1 MIYNVLAYLKHTA
14 ARYPDK
20 IAFSD
25 EIRAISFGE
34 LLNKACAVGSALTAV
49 TGRWNSPVV
58 VLTDRSADMVS
69 AFMGAVASGNYYV
82 PLDAQ
87 MPASRLQSILD
98 QLDPAALLFAQ
109 RHQAAA
115 QSVSAGCPV
124 LALESAAAAPIDE
137 AALND
142 RQARVLDIDPAYAM
156 FTSGS
161 TGVPKGIVIS
171 HRSVIDFVEWLVT
184 VGEFS
189 DRDIMGGQV
198 PFFFDPSVKDLYITM
213 KCGAATH
220 IIPQKYFSFPV
231 LLFEFLRS
239 RNVTALNWSASA
251 FHLVANSGVLEKA
264 DLPDLRSVMVGGE
277 VLRAKQLNLWRAALP
292 KARYINMYGP
302 TEITVDCTWY
312 PIDREFADTDAIP
325 IGRACANMEVFLLDG
340 NLKPVPRGQRGE
352 LCVRG
357 IGLARGYFGNWDKTN
372 AAFIQDP
379 RNPHYRSLIY
389 RTGDLAVQGEDGLF
403 YFANRV
409 DGQIKHMGYRIEL
422 GEIETALAGLA
433 GVSEVVCLFDR
444 DRDRIHCV
452 YTGEADSTGLA
463 KAARAALARYMLPN
477 VYHQLEHMPRNPNG
491 KIDRRRLEQELIH
504 EADPEL

>member
-1 MIYNVLAYLKHTA
+1 MIYNVLSYLKHTA

-20 IAFSD
+20 TAFAD
-25 EIRAISFGE
+25 EIRAITFGE
-34 LLNKACAVGSALTAV
+34 LLREAYAVGSALTAV
-49 TGRWNSPVV
+49 TGRCNSPVV
-58 VLTDRSADMVS
+58 VLTDRSADMVP

-87 MPASRLQSILD
+87 MPAARLQSILD
-98 QLDPAALLFAQ
+98 LLDPAAMLYAR

-124 LALESAAAAPIDE
+124 LVLETAAVAAIDE
-137 AALND
+137 AALD
-142 RQARVLDIDPAYAM
+142 ARQAGVLDIDPAYAI

-171 HRSVIDFVEWLVT
+171 HRSVIDFVEWLVAI
-184 VGEFS
+184 GEFS
-189 DRDIMGGQV
+189 DKDIMGGQV
-198 PFFFDPSVKDLYITM
+198 PFYFDPSVKDLYITM
-213 KCGAATH
+213 KCGATTH

-231 LLFEFLRS
+231 LLFEFLQS
-239 RNVTALNWSASA
+239 KNVTALNWSTSA
-251 FHLVANSGVLEKA
+251 FHLVANSGVLKKA
-264 DLPDLRSVMVGGE
+264 SLPDLRSVMVGGE
-277 VLRAKQLNLWRAALP
+277 TMRAKQLNLWRAALP
-292 KARYINMYGP
+292 QARYINMYGP

-325 IGRACANMEVFLLDG
+325 IGRACANMEVFLLDEDL
-340 NLKPVPRGQRGE
+340 NPVPQGRQGE
-352 LCVRG
+352 ICVRG
-357 IGLARGYFGNWDKTN
+357 IGLARGYFGSWDKTN

-389 RTGDLAVQGEDGLF
+389 RTGDLATQGEDGLF

-422 GEIETALAGLA
+422 GEIETAMAGLTV
-433 GVSEVVCLFDR
+433 VSEVACLFDR

-452 YTGEADSTGLA
+452 YTGEIDSTGLA

-477 VYHQLEHMPRNPNG
+477 VYHRLERMPRNPNG

-504 EADPEL
+504 EADSKL